1 MLTHLSITNFALI
14 EQLDL
19 DFGSGLNV
27 FTGETGAGKSII
39 LDALDAVLGGKVSH
53 STIRTGAD
61 RALIEATFMVPETL
75 QSWLRQEEIE
85 PLEEQVILSRELSI
99 KKTSRS
105 RINGVLVNQPTIQ
118 KLRHRLVEITAQGQ
132 SLDLEKSEVQQEL
145 LDSYG
150 GMPLAQ
156 QKNKV
161 AEPFIAWQKARLD
174 LEYHRKNHQEQL
186 QKLDLYRFQKQ
197 ELDEAQLTFRE
208 EEEELLSEGNVLS
221 HAVELQTMGQDLSQ
235 LLYKGSQRTP
245 AVIDQLAKAQD
256 LVRKMV
262 GFDETVQPLY
272 ELMETASTQ
281 LEECIHQ
288 LSHYNSGL
296 EADPDRL
303 EKIEERLQLFKKLAR
318 KYGPNFTDVYDYYQQ
333 VQKSLET
340 LESDDVS
347 LEALEE
353 KVNILHHTCLKEAQK
368 LTQLRQTTIQ
378 KLEAKLIQ
386 ELAPLGMAKVRFQI
400 KLEPSKLTAAGC
412 DKTTF
417 LFSPNPGEP
426 VQPLTEIASGGEMAR
441 FLLALK
447 ACLGG
452 ADQTGTLVF
461 DEIDIGVSGK
471 VAQAV
476 AEKLCQ
482 LGYSH
487 QVLCVTHQ
495 PLVAAMADQHFRV
508 SKRVQSLNKQE
519 RTSVQ
524 VQALVS
530 SKERIEELAQLASGR
545 SAKEAIDFASVL
557 LAEAEKTRTALKWVK
572 DER

>member
-19 DFGSGLNV
+19 EFGPGLNV

-39 LDALDAVLGGKVSH
+39 LDALDAVLGGKVGH
-53 STIRTGAD
+53 AMVRTGTD
-61 RALIEATFMVPETL
+61 RALIEATFAVPEAL
-75 QSWLRQEEIE
+75 HAWLRQEEIE

-118 KLRHRLVEITAQGQ
+118 KLRNRLLEITAQGQ

-150 GMPLAQ
+150 GISLTQ

-161 AEPFIAWQKARLD
+161 AEPFTAWQKARLD

-197 ELDEAQLTFRE
+197 ELDEAQLTSRE

-245 AVIDQLAKAQD
+245 AIIDQLVKAQD
-256 LVRKMV
+256 LVSKMV
-262 GFDETVQPLY
+262 GFDEAVQPLY

-281 LEECIHQ
+281 LEECVHQ
-288 LSHYNSGL
+288 LSRYNSGL

-353 KVNILHHTCLKEAQK
+353 KVNILHKNCLEEAQK
-368 LTQLRQTTIQ
+368 LTKLRQATLQ
-378 KLEAKLIQ
+378 KLEAKLIH
-386 ELAPLGMAKVRFQI
+386 ELVPLGMAKVRFQI
-400 KLEPSKLTAAGC
+400 KLEPNKLTAAGC
-412 DKTTF
+412 DKITF

-426 VQPLTEIASGGEMAR
+426 LQPLTEIASGGEMAR

-447 ACLGG
+447 ACLGN

-482 LGYSH
+482 LGHSH

-508 SKRVQSLNKQE
+508 AKQVQSINKQE

-524 VQALVS
+524 VQVLAS
-530 SKERIEELAQLASGR
+530 SQERIEELAQLASGR
-545 SAKEAIDFASVL
+545 SAKEAVDFASVL
-557 LAEAEKTRTALKWVK
+557 LAEAKKTRTALKSAP
-572 DER
+572 

>member
-1 MLTHLSITNFALI
+1 
-14 EQLDL
+14 
-19 DFGSGLNV
+19 
-27 FTGETGAGKSII
+27 
-39 LDALDAVLGGKVSH
+39 
-53 STIRTGAD
+53 
-61 RALIEATFMVPETL
+61 
-75 QSWLRQEEIE
+75 
-85 PLEEQVILSRELSI
+85 
-99 KKTSRS
+99 
-105 RINGVLVNQPTIQ
+105 VNQPTIH
-118 KLRHRLVEITAQGQ
+118 KLRNRLLEITAQGQ

-150 GMPLAQ
+150 SMPLTQ

-161 AEPFIAWQKARLD
+161 AEPFTAWQKARLD

-197 ELDEAQLTFRE
+197 ELDEAQLTSRE
-208 EEEELLSEGNVLS
+208 EEEELLNEGNVLS
-221 HAVELQTMGQDLSQ
+221 HAVELQTMGQGLSQ

-245 AVIDQLAKAQD
+245 AIIDQLVKAQD
-256 LVRKMV
+256 LVSKMV
-262 GFDETVQPLY
+262 GFDEAVQPLY

-281 LEECIHQ
+281 LEECVHR
-288 LSHYNSGL
+288 LSRYNSGL

-347 LEALEE
+347 LEVLEE
-353 KVNILHHTCLKEAQK
+353 KVNILHKNCLEEAQK
-368 LTQLRQTTIQ
+368 LTKLRQATIQ

-400 KLEPSKLTAAGC
+400 KLEPNKLTNAGC

-426 VQPLTEIASGGEMAR
+426 LQPLTEIASGGEMAR

-447 ACLGG
+447 ACLGS

-482 LGYSH
+482 LGHSH

-508 SKRVQSLNKQE
+508 AKQVQSINKQE

-524 VQALVS
+524 VQVLAS
-530 SKERIEELAQLASGR
+530 SQERIEELAQLASGR
-545 SAKEAIDFASVL
+545 SAKEAVDFASVL
-557 LAEAEKTRTALKWVK
+557 LAEAKKTRTALKSAP
-572 DER
+572 

>member
-19 DFGSGLNV
+19 EFGPGLNV

-39 LDALDAVLGGKVSH
+39 LDALDAVLGGKVGH
-53 STIRTGAD
+53 TMVRTGAD
-61 RALIEATFMVPETL
+61 RALIEATFTVPEAL
-75 QSWLRQEEIE
+75 QAWLCQEEIE
-85 PLEEQVILSRELSI
+85 PLEEQFVLSRELSI

-118 KLRHRLVEITAQGQ
+118 RLRNRLLEITAQGQ
-132 SLDLEKSEVQQEL
+132 SLDLEKPEVQQEL

-150 GMPLAQ
+150 GPPLTQ
-156 QKNKV
+156 QKSKV
-161 AEPFIAWQKARLD
+161 AEPFTAWQKARLD

-197 ELDEAQLTFRE
+197 ELDEAQLTNRG
-208 EEEELLSEGNVLS
+208 EEEELLSEGNILS

-245 AVIDQLAKAQD
+245 AIIDQLVKAQE
-256 LVRKMV
+256 LISKMV
-262 GFDETVQPLY
+262 DFDETVQPLH
-272 ELMETASTQ
+272 ELLENANMQ

-288 LSHYNSGL
+288 LSRYNSGL

-340 LESDDVS
+340 LESEDIS
-347 LEALEE
+347 LETLEE
-353 KVNILHHTCLKEAQK
+353 KVHILHKTCLDEAQE
-368 LTQLRQTTIQ
+368 LTQLRQATIQ
-378 KLEAKLIQ
+378 KLESKLIQ

-400 KLEPSKLTAAGC
+400 KLESNKLTATGC

-417 LFSPNPGEP
+417 LFSSNPGEP
-426 VQPLTEIASGGEMAR
+426 LQPLTEIASGGEMAR

-447 ACLGG
+447 ACLGH

-508 SKRVQSLNKQE
+508 SKQVQSIHEQE

-524 VQALVS
+524 VQALAS

-545 SAKEAIDFASVL
+545 SAKEAVDFASVL
-557 LAEAEKTRTALKWVK
+557 LAEAKKTRAALKAAP
-572 DER
+572 

>member
-1 MLTHLSITNFALI
+1 MLTHLLITNFALI

-19 DFGSGLNV
+19 EFGPGLNV

-39 LDALDAVLGGKVSH
+39 LDALDAVLGGKVGH
-53 STIRTGAD
+53 AMVRTGAD
-61 RALIEATFMVPETL
+61 RALIEATFAIPEAL

-85 PLEEQVILSRELSI
+85 PLEEHVILSRELSI

-105 RINGVLVNQPTIQ
+105 RINGVLVNQQMIQ
-118 KLRHRLVEITAQGQ
+118 RLRNRLVEITAQGQ
-132 SLDLEKSEVQQEL
+132 SLDLEKPEVQQDL

-150 GMPLAQ
+150 GAVLTQ
-156 QKNKV
+156 QKLKV
-161 AEPFIAWQKARLD
+161 AEPFTAWQKARLD
-174 LEYHRKNHQEQL
+174 LEYHRKNYQEQL

-197 ELDEAQLTFRE
+197 ELDEAKLTVRE
-208 EEEELLSEGNVLS
+208 EEEELLNEGNILS
-221 HAVELQTMGQDLSQ
+221 HSVELQAMGQDLSQ
-235 LLYKGSQRTP
+235 LLYKGTQRSP
-245 AVIDQLAKAQD
+245 ALIDQLVKAQE
-256 LVRKMV
+256 LIKKMV
-262 GFDETVQPLY
+262 AFDETVQPLH
-272 ELMETASTQ
+272 ELIENANTQ
-281 LEECIHQ
+281 LEECVHQ
-288 LSHYNSGL
+288 LSRYNSGL
-296 EADPDRL
+296 EADPERL
-303 EKIEERLQLFKKLAR
+303 EQIEERLQLFKKLAR

-340 LESDDVS
+340 LESEDVS

-353 KVNILHHTCLKEAQK
+353 KTNALHKACLEEAKK
-368 LTQLRQTTIQ
+368 LTQLRQGTIQ
-378 KLEAKLIQ
+378 KLEANLIQ

-400 KLEPSKLTAAGC
+400 KLEPHKLTATGS
-412 DKTTF
+412 DRITF

-426 VQPLTEIASGGEMAR
+426 LQPLTEIASGGEMAR

-447 ACLGG
+447 ACLGS

-482 LGYSH
+482 LGHSH

-508 SKRVQSLNKQE
+508 SKQVQSINEQE
-519 RTSVQ
+519 RTSVH
-524 VQALVS
+524 VYSLAS
-530 SKERIEELAQLASGR
+530 SNERIEELAQLASGR
-545 SAKEAIDFASVL
+545 SAKEAVDFASVL
-557 LAEAEKTRTALKWVK
+557 LAEAKKTRTALKSAS
-572 DER
+572 